1 MRRVP
6 PFPEPTFPY
15 DYDLQ
20 TEVAAARK
28 WRDEK
33 RKVPPRAQDRLLIAT
48 WNISNLG
55 HPGQQRSDK
64 DIRLI
69 AELASWFDLVTFQEV
84 NDNLSGLRALESRLS
99 GSHQVLV
106 SDAAG
111 NDERLAFVFD
121 PDKVEFRGKVGE
133 IAIPP
138 SESRYIELPGI
149 EQEFRGFDRNPYLA
163 AFKAGDLEF
172 LLVSVHLY
180 FGSEKGESSKRDMN
194 RRSLETYAVARWADL
209 RRRSANAFTR
219 NIIALGDF
227 NMPKADPGDPIY
239 EALTRRGLQLPD
251 HSSEMGSSIKKDRH
265 YDQLA
270 FFPPGQSQR
279 ALVKA
284 SEVFDFDGALFRSL
298 WDDPGRAEDDYFEY
312 VRYHISDHRLLWAEL
327 ALQ

>member
-1 MRRVP
+1 MP
-6 PFPEPTFPY
+6 PFPEPTFAF

-20 TEVAAARK
+20 TEIAAARK

-33 RKVPPRAQDRLLIAT
+33 RKVPRRAQDRLLIAS

-55 HPGQQRSDK
+55 HPGQRRTDK

-69 AELASWFDLVTFQEV
+69 AELASWFDLVAIQEV
-84 NDNLSGLRALESRLS
+84 NDNLAGLRALENRLP
-99 GSHQVLV
+99 GNQQILV

-138 SESRYIELPGI
+138 SESRYIELPDI
-149 EQEFRGFDRNPYLA
+149 QQEFRGFDRNPYLA

-172 LLVSVHLY
+172 LVVSVHLY

-219 NIIALGDF
+219 NIIAMGDF

-251 HSSEMGSSIKKDRH
+251 HSTEMGSSIKKDRH

-270 FFPPGQSQR
+270 FFPPGQSQK
-279 ALVKA
+279 ALVRA
-284 SEVFDFDGALFRSL
+284 SEVFDFDGALFKSL
-298 WDDPGRAEDDYFEY
+298 WADPALTDEDYFEF

-327 ALQ
+327 ELQ

>member
-1 MRRVP
+1 MP

-15 DYDLQ
+15 DYNLQ
-20 TEVAAARK
+20 AEKAAARK
-28 WRDEK
+28 WRDE
-33 RKVPPRAQDRLLIAT
+33 RNVPRRAQDRLLIAT

-69 AELASWFDLVTFQEV
+69 AELLSWFDLVTIQEV
-84 NDNLSGLRALESRLS
+84 NDNLSGLRALEQRLK
-99 GSHQVLV
+99 GTQQVLV

-121 PDKVEFRGKVGE
+121 PQKVEFRGKVGE

-138 SESRYIELPGI
+138 SQSRQIALPGI
-149 EQEFRGFDRNPYLA
+149 AQEFRGFDRNPYLA

-180 FGSEKGESSKRDMN
+180 FGSEKGRSSKRDMN
-194 RRSLETYAVARWADL
+194 RRSLETYAVARWADI

-227 NMPKADPGDPIY
+227 NMPQAEPGDPIY
-239 EALTRRGLQLPD
+239 EALTRRGLRLPD

-270 FFPPGQSQR
+270 FFPPGESQQ

-284 SEVFDFDGALFRSL
+284 SEVFDFDGALFKSL
-298 WDDPGRAEDDYFEY
+298 WDDPARTKEDYFDY

>member
-1 MRRVP
+1 MP
-6 PFPEPTFPY
+6 PFPEPTFAY
-15 DYDLQ
+15 DYNVQ
-20 TEVAAARK
+20 KEVTAARK

-48 WNISNLG
+48 WNVSNLG
-55 HPGQQRSDK
+55 HPAQQRSDK

-69 AELASWFDLVTFQEV
+69 AELASWFDLITIQEV
-84 NDNLSGLRALESRLS
+84 NDNMSGLRALESRLS
-99 GSHQVLV
+99 GTHQILV

-111 NDERLAFVFD
+111 T
-121 PDKVEFRGKVGE
+121 DKVEFRGKVGE

-209 RRRSANAFTR
+209 RRKSANAFTR

-239 EALTRRGLQLPD
+239 EALTRRGLQVPD
-251 HSSEMGSSIKKDRH
+251 HSTEMGSSIKKDRH

-270 FFPPGQSQR
+270 FFPPGQSQQ

-284 SEVFDFDGALFRSL
+284 SEVFDFDGALFADL
-298 WDDPGRAEDDYFEY
+298 WADRGKDDYFEY